1 MPSEQP
7 PVPAGGPG
15 PRSPESP
22 GWRPPTRLRVLIV
35 EDEPAHAEL
44 EVRELRRAEFAPDW
58 QRVETEQAYLEHL
71 GAPPDLILADYSL
84 PQFGASRALDILND
98 RGLDIPFIVVSGT
111 MGEEVAVDLMRRGA
125 ADYLLKDRLARLG
138 PAVLRVLEQ
147 QHLRRQQRQTEEAL
161 AVSASRY
168 RSLFEGVPVGL
179 YRTTA
184 GGEILDA
191 NPAYLQLVGYP
202 DMETLRNAKAASL
215 YFDPEVR
222 AQWITLL
229 EREGVV
235 NGFESRLRRF
245 DGEIIWVRASARMV
259 RGDSGRVAYLEGA
272 VEDITERKR
281 GEEALTRAR
290 EADRANQAK
299 SEFLSRMS
307 HELRTPLNAIL
318 GFAQMLE
325 SDPLAPEQRESVG
338 YILRGGRH
346 LLGLINEVLDVARIE
361 AGRLSLSPEPVLV
374 PEIVKETVELSAPLA
389 AGAAVQLR
397 ADVADVPERHV
408 MADKQRAVQVLL
420 NLVSN
425 AIKYNHRGGTV
436 TLSCK
441 DVAGGRFRISVRDTG
456 PGIPPEGLERLF
468 TPFERLNADTTGV
481 EGSGLGLALSKG
493 LVEAMGGAIGVESIV
508 GQGSTFWT
516 EFPVADG
523 TNRPGEPSD
532 RETPRPDA
540 AGASLKNRT
549 VLYVEDNLSNLKLIE
564 RVLARRPG
572 IRILSAMQGR
582 LCLDLTREHHPDLI
596 LLDLHLPDIGGA
608 EVLRRLRESPETR
621 EIPVVVVSA
630 DATPRQ
636 IERLRADGARDYLT
650 KPFDVKK
657 FLALVDEILGDG
669 RPRS

>member
-1 MPSEQP
+1 MPSQQP
-7 PVPAGGPG
+7 PAPPGVPG
-15 PRSPESP
+15 PRNPEGP
-22 GWRPPTRLRVLIV
+22 GRRPPKRLRVLIL

-44 EVRELRRAEFAPDW
+44 EVRELLRAEFAPEW
-58 QRVETEQAYLEHL
+58 QRVETEEAYLEHL
-71 GAPPDLILADYSL
+71 GASPDLILADYSL
-84 PQFGASRALDILND
+84 PQFGALRALELLRD
-98 RGLDIPFIVVSGT
+98 RGLEIPFIVVSGT
-111 MGEEVAVDLMRRGA
+111 MGEEVAVDLMRLGA

-138 PAVLRVLEQ
+138 PAVHRVLDQQRLRRHQ
-147 QHLRRQQRQTEEAL
+147 QHTEEAL
-161 AVSASRY
+161 LASAARY

-184 GGEILDA
+184 GGEFLEA
-191 NPAYLQLVGYP
+191 NPAFLQMLGLP
-202 DMETLRNAKAASL
+202 DLEALRTAKAASL
-215 YFDPEVR
+215 YVDPEVR

-235 NGFESRLRRF
+235 NGFESRLRRV
-245 DGEIIWVRASARMV
+245 DGQIIWVRASARMV
-259 RGDSGRVAYLEGA
+259 RGDSGRAAYLEGA

-281 GEEALTRAR
+281 AEEALMKAR

-346 LLGLINEVLDVARIE
+346 LLGLINEVLDIARIE
-361 AGRLSLSPEPVLV
+361 AGRLTLSPEPVLV
-374 PEIVKETVELSAPLA
+374 PEIVRETVELSAPLA
-389 AGAAVQLR
+389 AGAAVQLH
-397 ADVADVPERHV
+397 ADVADFPQRHV
-408 MADKQRAVQVLL
+408 MADKQRVVQVLL

-436 TLSCK
+436 TLSCE
-441 DVAGGRFRISVRDTG
+441 DVAGGRFRINVRDTG
-456 PGIPPEGLERLF
+456 PGIPRENLGRLF
-468 TPFERLNADTTGV
+468 TPFERLNADTTSV

-493 LVEAMGGAIGVESIV
+493 LVDAMGGTMGVESIV

-523 TNRPGEPSD
+523 TNRPEEPAD

-540 AGASLKNRT
+540 AGVSVKNRT

-564 RVLARRPG
+564 RILARRPG
-572 IRILSAMQGR
+572 IRLLSAMQGR

-596 LLDLHLPDIGGA
+596 LLDLHLPDIEGA

-636 IERLRADGARDYLT
+636 IDRLRADGARDYLT

-669 RPRS
+669 GRRA